1 MSDYKRYNPN
11 FKSGIKTLEDVET
24 IKKAGVDGFFVGSSL
39 MKLLD
44 DPIQLHRKITE
55 FINAGK

>member
-1 MSDYKRYNPN
+1 M
-11 FKSGIKTLEDVET
+11 V
-24 IKKAGVDGFFVGSSL
+24 FFVGSSL

-55 FINAGK
+55 FINAGKQKVKENKRNKKKGKVLTFNKLFGNIQM